1 MVMACRD
8 EGIELVCGPFGQFL
22 SFVFVIIDEK
32 VYKKYQKI
40 PKLPEVMEQNQT
52 LHEAT
57 LLKVLKQVFLPGCIF
72 FLDSVA
78 GGSKK

>member
-1 MVMACRD
+1 M
-8 EGIELVCGPFGQFL
+8 
-22 SFVFVIIDEK
+22 IDEK

-40 PKLPEVMEQNQT
+40 LKLPEAMEQKQT

-57 LLKVLKQVFLPGCIF
+57 LLKPGKQSFLPGCIF